1 MGSGGGG
8 GPSLRSEN
16 LSPDRCVYQETD
28 VEAAVGG
35 FSHTPC
41 STGHGETRSGEL
53 VSSDYKRAGSFPQ
66 PVVLKLECESAS
78 PGDLLNRLLAS
89 VSLHG
94 RGLAVLTS
102 PRVMLMR
109 LPARDACAGKHR
121 SRSIL
126 RGHLDHRTDEGCEA
140 DSIII
145 AIFICKN
152 PNIKCISFIH
162 SEFSILQKQK
172 GT

>member
-41 STGHGETRSGEL
+41 SIGHGETRSGEL

-78 PGDLLNRLLAS
+78 PGDLLERL
-89 VSLHG
+89 
-94 RGLAVLTS
+94 VL
-102 PRVMLMR
+102 R
-109 LPARDACAGKHR
+109 LCM
-121 SRSIL
+121 
-126 RGHLDHRTDEGCEA
+126 
-140 DSIII
+140 
-145 AIFICKN
+145 
-152 PNIKCISFIH
+152 
-162 SEFSILQKQK
+162 
-172 GT
+172 